1 MAAAAAAAAAPGAE
15 ALSSPAP
22 QPEDPQAI
30 SLASAQAIVALLR
43 KYRSQYSLQHA
54 PLVFIYGIVR
64 AAEAVA
70 SFSIPEE
77 LAYLLQA
84 LDECDPTWRLAR
96 NVKER
101 LKECFQ
107 RVS

>member
-1 MAAAAAAAAAPGAE
+1 MC
-15 ALSSPAP
+15 
-22 QPEDPQAI
+22 
-30 SLASAQAIVALLR
+30 LASAQAIVALLR

-70 SFSIPEE
+70 SFGIPEE

-101 LKECFQ
+101 LEG
-107 RVS
+107 RLRNEA